1 MLRHYTAVVVLI
13 GCLATAPVV
22 GFSSEGEP
30 LQRISNRSLQL
41 GIDTR
46 TGACRELVEV
56 QSGFNQLSPK
66 EKTVALWQL
75 TVRDGETA
83 KTFSAD
89 DCGPPQV
96 EAMPGGLRLV
106 WKNAGAASGK
116 TVRVEAT
123 VKLDDQDASMSRW
136 GLAVE
141 KPSQVLVERIR
152 FPRVGSLTPRK
163 NEFLA
168 VPKSM
173 GVLLA
178 NPRTRLEG
186 SQGRGGRFEWL
197 YPGLSLQCLAYYEDG
212 GPGFYAACDDPQ
224 AYVKRF
230 AVWSDPEHQMYCE
243 VIHLPEQGESGGE
256 RYELPYPVVLG
267 TFQGDWTTAAEL
279 YRVSSAARKFS
290 EGARLH
296 RGLVP
301 AWVQETGLWVWNR
314 GRSPGVLPP
323 ASQMQKRVGVPVSV
337 LWHWWHHCAYDA
349 GFPEYLP
356 PREGTDTFLAA
367 LEAAHR
373 DGIHALLYM
382 NQRLWG
388 INTASW
394 TAEGAAAF
402 AAKQPDGTIP
412 AEVYNKFTNAPC
424 APMCMG
430 TAFWRKKYAALAHA
444 ALCDLKADGVYMD
457 QACMTAPCYDTSHGH
472 ARGYGRYW
480 LDGFGQL
487 TDDIRTRNPKER
499 EPALAGEHCGEAWLS
514 SLDLMLV
521 LDVSQER
528 YSPPNHPW
536 EVIPFFQAVYHA
548 DAITFGNYSSLVH
561 PPYEEFWPQEHAP
574 AKQLTLLERRFS
586 RQFYLDQARTFVW
599 GQQPMLANFQAS
611 QLDERSEEMDYVTR
625 LAQTRQRARKYLLH
639 GTWLRPPAL
648 QVPPCD
654 VEFAR
659 VSIYVP
665 LVTSTKS
672 CPSVLTSAWRAPD
685 GNVALVFASIVDNPV
700 QLNVPI
706 NVDTYGLRERRCV
719 YRIDETGR
727 RRCGTLDCQNPI
739 QKVELSPRA
748 FCLLECCHE

>member
-1 MLRHYTAVVVLI
+1 MLRHCTAILVLL
-13 GCLATAPVV
+13 GCLTTAPVAALSPA
-22 GFSSEGEP
+22 GDP
-30 LQRISNRSLQL
+30 LQRISNRGLQL

-56 QSGFNQLSPK
+56 QSGFNQLSPQ
-66 EKTVALWQL
+66 EKTVALWQI

-89 DCGPPQV
+89 GCGPPQV

-106 WKNAGAASGK
+106 WENVGAASGK
-116 TVRVEAT
+116 PVRVEAT

-141 KPSQVLVERIR
+141 KPSQVLVENIR
-152 FPRVGSLTPRK
+152 FPRVGCLTPRK

-168 VPKSM
+168 VPRSM
-173 GVLLA
+173 GLLLA

-186 SQGRGGRFEWL
+186 PKGRGGRFEWI

-224 AYVKRF
+224 AYVKQF
-230 AVWSDPEHQMYCE
+230 AVWGDAERQMHCE
-243 VIHLPEQGESGGE
+243 VIHLPEQGESGSE
-256 RYELPYPVVLG
+256 RYELPYAVVLG
-267 TFQGDWTTAAEL
+267 TFRGDWTTAAEL
-279 YRVSSAARKFS
+279 YRASSAARKFS

-323 ASQMQKRVGVPVSV
+323 ASQMQKHVGVPVSV

-356 PREGTDTFLAA
+356 PREGTEAFLAA
-367 LEAAHR
+367 LDAAHR
-373 DGIHALLYM
+373 DGIHALVYM

-402 AAKQPDGTIP
+402 AAKKPDGTVP

-430 TAFWRKKYAALAHA
+430 TAFWRNKYASLAQA

-457 QACMTAPCYDTSHGH
+457 QACMTAPCYDAGHGH
-472 ARGYGRYW
+472 PRGFGRYW
-480 LDGFGQL
+480 LDGFGLL
-487 TDDIRTRNPKER
+487 TDDIRKRSPKER
-499 EPALAGEHCGEAWLS
+499 ESALAGEHCGEAWLS
-514 SLDLMLV
+514 SLDLMLA

-528 YSPPNHPW
+528 YLPPNYPW
-536 EVIPFFQAVYHA
+536 EVIPFLQAVYHA
-548 DAITFGNYSSLVH
+548 DVITFGNYSSLVH
-561 PPYEEFWPQEHAP
+561 PPYEELWPQDQAP
-574 AKQLTLLERRFS
+574 AKQLTLLDRTFS

-599 GQQPMLANFQAS
+599 GQQPMLANFQPG

-625 LAQTRQRARKYLLH
+625 LAQTRQRALKYLLH

-648 QVPPCD
+648 QVPQCD

-665 LVTSTKS
+665 LATSTKS

-685 GNVALVFASIVDNPV
+685 GNVALAFASIVDNPV
-700 QLNVPI
+700 HLNVPI
-706 NVDTYGLRERRCV
+706 DVDAYGLRDRSCV

-727 RRCGTLDCQNPI
+727 RRCGTLDLQSPT

-748 FCLLECCHE
+748 FYVLEFCHD